1 MIPRPG
7 NLHNTRHLVDKSLS
21 LVEHGLI
28 PYDRLI
34 ALSRLEEGYS
44 LTIARILNEVL
55 KRAWMASG
63 MRPVHSHTKVHL
75 SMHFRTRT
83 RSRFTRSHIV

>member
-7 NLHNTRHLVDKSLS
+7 NLNNTRHLVDKSLS

-28 PYDRLI
+28 PDDRLI
-34 ALSRLEEGYS
+34 ALSRLEESYS
-44 LTIARILNEVL
+44 LTIARVLNEVL

-63 MRPVHSHTKVHL
+63 MGPVDSHPKVHVSL
-75 SMHFRTRT
+75 HLRTRT
-83 RSRFTRSHIV
+83 RRGFARSHIV